1 MSGKGVQMS
10 EVLRLYHS
18 SKAGIDGP
26 IRPIGSSVNDFGRG
40 FYLGDEPSQPL
51 TLICR
56 GEKPTF
62 YTCEMDLAGLRV
74 HRFADGLDWAL
85 FVAWNRD
92 MIPEEFRSVYDE
104 RFQSLRG
111 ADDVLVGRIANDRMF
126 IVLDMF
132 FKNTLSDA
140 ALVDCLKALN
150 LGNQYCALTDAACA
164 RVKIVDSRVLSAAE
178 CQTLREKSLRQRQRA
193 IDEVE
198 RIRLRHL
205 HDGLFF
211 QEILEREA
219 KGGVS

>member
-1 MSGKGVQMS
+1 MS
-10 EVLRLYHS
+10 EVLRLYHG
-18 SKAGIDGP
+18 SKAGIEDP

-56 GEKPTF
+56 GERPTF
-62 YTCEMDLAGLRV
+62 YSCELDLEGLRV
-74 HRFADGLDWAL
+74 HRFDDGLDWAL

-92 MIPEEFRSVYDE
+92 MIPEEFRSVYDG
-104 RFQSLRG
+104 RFQALREKN
-111 ADDVLVGRIANDRMF
+111 DVLVGRIANDRMF

-132 FKNTLSDA
+132 FKNTLSDT

-164 RVKIVDSRVLSAAE
+164 RVKVIDSRVLPE
-178 CQTLREKSLRQRQRA
+178 VERETLRDKSFRQRQRA

-205 HDGLFF
+205 HDGFFF

-219 KGGVS
+219 KEGRP

>member
-1 MSGKGVQMS
+1 MSDD
-10 EVLRLYHS
+10 LRLYHG
-18 SKAGIDGP
+18 SKVGIEGP
-26 IRPIGSSVNDFGRG
+26 IRPIGSLVNDFGRG

-56 GEKPTF
+56 GERPTF
-62 YTCEMDLAGLRV
+62 YTCELNLTGLRV
-74 HRFADGLDWAL
+74 HRFDDGLDWAL

-92 MIPEEFRSVYDE
+92 MIPEEFRSAYDE
-104 RFQSLRG
+104 RFRVLREQN
-111 ADDVLVGRIANDRMF
+111 DVLVGRIANDRMF

-140 ALVDCLKALN
+140 ALVACLKALN
-150 LGNQYCALTDAACA
+150 LGCQYCTLTDAACA
-164 RVKIVDSRVLSAAE
+164 RVKVVDSRILSESE
-178 CQTLREKSLRQRQRA
+178 CVTLREKSFRQRQRA

-211 QEILEREA
+211 QEILERDA
-219 KGGVS
+219 KGGAYEA

>member
-1 MSGKGVQMS
+1 MAN
-10 EVLRLYHS
+10 ELRLYHG

-26 IRPIGSSVNDFGRG
+26 IKPIGSSVNDFGRG

-62 YTCEMDLAGLRV
+62 YTCELDLTGLRV

-104 RFQSLRG
+104 RFRSLREEN
-111 ADDVLVGRIANDRMF
+111 DVLVGRIANDRMF

-132 FKNTLSDA
+132 FKNTLSDT

-150 LGNQYCALTDAACA
+150 LGNQYCAVTDASCA
-164 RVKIVDSRVLSAAE
+164 RVKVVDSRVLSEAE
-178 CQTLREKSLRQRQRA
+178 CVALREKSFRQRQRA

-205 HDGLFF
+205 HDGFFF

-219 KGGVS
+219 KEGRP

>member
-1 MSGKGVQMS
+1 MG
-10 EVLRLYHS
+10 EALRLFHG
-18 SKAGIDGP
+18 SKSGIEGS

-56 GEKPTF
+56 GERPTF
-62 YTCEMDLAGLRV
+62 YTCELDLSGLRV
-74 HRFADGLDWAL
+74 HRFDDGLDWAL

-92 MIPEEFRSVYDE
+92 MIPEGFRGAYNG
-104 RFQSLRG
+104 RFQSLR
-111 ADDVLVGRIANDRMF
+111 AENDVLVGRIANDRMF

-150 LGNQYCALTDAACA
+150 LGNQYCAVTDAACA
-164 RVKIVDSRVLSAAE
+164 RVKVVDSRVLSEAE
-178 CQTLREKSLRQRQRA
+178 CATLREKSFRQRQRA

-211 QEILEREA
+211 QEIIEREA
-219 KGGVS
+219 KGGGHEA

>member
-1 MSGKGVQMS
+1 MS
-10 EVLRLYHS
+10 EVLRLYHG
-18 SKAGIDGP
+18 SKAGIDGL
-26 IRPIGSSVNDFGRG
+26 IKPIGSSVNDFGRG

-51 TLICR
+51 TLVCR

-62 YTCEMDLAGLRV
+62 YTCEVDLDGLRV
-74 HRFADGLDWAL
+74 HRFGDGLDWAL

-104 RFQSLRG
+104 RFRSLREEN
-111 ADDVLVGRIANDRMF
+111 DVLVGRIANDRMF

-132 FKNTLSDA
+132 FKNTLSDT

-150 LGNQYCALTDAACA
+150 LGNQYCAVTDASCA
-164 RVKIVDSRVLSAAE
+164 RVKVVDSRVLSEAE
-178 CQTLREKSLRQRQRA
+178 CVALREKSFRQRQRA

-205 HDGLFF
+205 HDGFFF

-219 KGGVS
+219 KEGRP

>member
-1 MSGKGVQMS
+1 MANA
-10 EVLRLYHS
+10 LRLYHG
-18 SKAGIDGP
+18 SKSGIEGP
-26 IRPIGSSVNDFGRG
+26 INPIGSAVNDFGRG

-56 GEKPTF
+56 GERPVF
-62 YTCEMDLAGLRV
+62 YTCELDLAGLRV
-74 HRFADGLDWAL
+74 HRFDDGLDWAL

-92 MIPEEFRSVYDE
+92 MIPEEFRSAYDG
-104 RFQSLRG
+104 RFQTIR
-111 ADDVLVGRIANDRMF
+111 AENDVLVGRIANDRMF

-132 FKNTLSDA
+132 FKNTLSDT

-164 RVKIVDSRVLSAAE
+164 QVKVVDSRVLSESE
-178 CQTLREKSLRQRQRA
+178 CATLREKSLRQRQRA

-219 KGGVS
+219 KGGGHEA

>member
-1 MSGKGVQMS
+1 MAG
-10 EVLRLYHS
+10 VLRLYHG
-18 SKAGIDGP
+18 SKAGIERP

-62 YTCEMDLAGLRV
+62 YTCELDLAGLRV
-74 HRFADGLDWAL
+74 HRFVDGLDWAL

-92 MIPEEFRSVYDE
+92 MIPEEFRCAYDG
-104 RFQSLRG
+104 RFQAIRETN
-111 ADDVLVGRIANDRMF
+111 DVLAGRIANDRMF

-132 FKNTLSDA
+132 FKNTLSDT

-150 LGNQYCALTDAACA
+150 LGNQYCVLTDAACA
-164 RVKIVDSRVLSAAE
+164 RVKVVDSRVLSEVE
-178 CQTLREKSLRQRQRA
+178 CQTLKEKSHRQRQRA

-198 RIRLRHL
+198 RIRLGHL

-211 QEILEREA
+211 QEILARDAKEGCREA
-219 KGGVS
+219 

>member
-1 MSGKGVQMS
+1 MS
-10 EVLRLYHS
+10 EVLRLYHG
-18 SKAGIDGP
+18 SKAGIEGP

-62 YTCEMDLAGLRV
+62 YTCEIELEGLRV
-74 HRFADGLDWAL
+74 HRFGDGLDWAL

-92 MIPEEFRSVYDE
+92 MIPEEFRSAYDA
-104 RFQSLRG
+104 RFRSLR
-111 ADDVLVGRIANDRMF
+111 AENDILVGRIANDRMF

-132 FKNTLSDA
+132 FKNTLSDT

-164 RVKIVDSRVLSAAE
+164 RVKVIDSRVLPE
-178 CQTLREKSLRQRQRA
+178 VERETLRDKSFRQRQRA

-205 HDGLFF
+205 HDGFFF

-219 KGGVS
+219 KEGRP

>member
-1 MSGKGVQMS
+1 M
-10 EVLRLYHS
+10 RLYHG
-18 SKAGIDGP
+18 SKSGIEGP
-26 IRPIGSSVNDFGRG
+26 IRPIGSAVNDFGRG

-56 GEKPTF
+56 GERPTF
-62 YTCEMDLAGLRV
+62 YSCELDLEGLRV
-74 HRFADGLDWAL
+74 HRFDDGLDWAL

-92 MIPEEFRSVYDE
+92 MIPEEFRSVYDG
-104 RFQSLRG
+104 RFQPLREKN
-111 ADDVLVGRIANDRMF
+111 DVLVGRIADDRMF

-150 LGNQYCALTDAACA
+150 LGNQYCALTGAACE
-164 RVKIVDSRVLSAAE
+164 RVKIVDSRVLSEAE
-178 CQTLREKSLRQRQRA
+178 CRTLREKSLRQRHRA

-198 RIRLRHL
+198 RIRLGHL

-211 QEILEREA
+211 QEILARDA
-219 KGGVS
+219 KGVAS

>member
-1 MSGKGVQMS
+1 MGG
-10 EVLRLYHS
+10 VLRLYHG
-18 SKAGIDGP
+18 SKSGIEGP

-56 GEKPTF
+56 GERPTF
-62 YTCEMDLAGLRV
+62 YTCEADLAGLRV
-74 HRFADGLDWAL
+74 HRFDDGLDWAL

-92 MIPEEFRSVYDE
+92 MIPEEFRSVYDG
-104 RFQSLRG
+104 RFQAIR
-111 ADDVLVGRIANDRMF
+111 AENDVLVGRIANDRMF

-132 FKNTLSDA
+132 FKNTLSDT

-150 LGNQYCALTDAACA
+150 LGKQYCALTDAACA
-164 RVKIVDSRVLSAAE
+164 RVKVVDSRVLSEVE
-178 CQTLREKSLRQRQRA
+178 CVTLREKSFRQRQRA

-205 HDGLFF
+205 HDGFFF

-219 KGGVS
+219 KGGGHET

>member
-1 MSGKGVQMS
+1 MAG
-10 EVLRLYHS
+10 ELRLYHG
-18 SKAGIDGP
+18 SKFGIEGP

-56 GEKPTF
+56 GERPTF
-62 YTCEMDLAGLRV
+62 YTCALDLTGLRV
-74 HRFADGLDWAL
+74 YRFADGLDWAL

-92 MIPEEFRSVYDE
+92 MIPDEFRSAYDG
-104 RFQSLRG
+104 RFLAIR
-111 ADDVLVGRIANDRMF
+111 AENDVLVGRIADDRIF

-164 RVKIVDSRVLSAAE
+164 RVKVVDSRILSEAE
-178 CQTLREKSLRQRQRA
+178 CVTLREKSLRQRQRA

-205 HDGLFF
+205 HEGLFF
-211 QEILEREA
+211 QEVLEREA
-219 KGGVS
+219 KGVRS

>member
-1 MSGKGVQMS
+1 MGEAM
-10 EVLRLYHS
+10 RLYHG
-18 SKAGIDGP
+18 SKSGIEGL

-56 GEKPTF
+56 GAKPTF
-62 YTCEMDLAGLRV
+62 YTCELDLAGLRV
-74 HRFADGLDWAL
+74 HRFPDGLDWAL

-92 MIPEEFRSVYDE
+92 MIPEEFRRAYDG
-104 RFQSLRG
+104 RFQSLR
-111 ADDVLVGRIANDRMF
+111 AENDVLVGRIANDRMF

-132 FKNTLSDA
+132 FKNTLSDT

-150 LGNQYCALTDAACA
+150 LGSQYCALTDAACA
-164 RVKIVDSRVLSAAE
+164 QVKVVDSRVLSEAE
-178 CQTLREKSLRQRQRA
+178 CATLREKSFRQRQRA

-211 QEILEREA
+211 QEILERDA
-219 KGGVS
+219 KGVRS